1 MDSQASDNYGVEG
14 RRVFQVGIRRTNGA
28 GSYGE
33 YFKDIGSR
41 IKKPS
46 FRPRRSSFEHK
57 IGEAGSWIVNTVSE
71 MFAEKAWNCPDLN
84 RLVQRGVRGLIAD
97 IDEQLE
103 NHMILTYEDYRRRE
117 FWLGLKEM
125 LLGGIDYAHRYRDL
139 AREMAAKEKINS

>member
-1 MDSQASDNYGVEG
+1 M
-14 RRVFQVGIRRTNGA
+14 
-28 GSYGE
+28 
-33 YFKDIGSR
+33 
-41 IKKPS
+41 
-46 FRPRRSSFEHK
+46 
-57 IGEAGSWIVNTVSE
+57 NTVSE

-139 AREMAAKEKINS
+139 AREMAAKEKDPIRKAELEEMARVCDRVPEYPAETFQEALQSLLFGINAFYDPVPMDGLWCGTKY